1 MRWREVATSALGPPC
16 SEDVM
21 ATHLPAPTSPPVP
34 ATAVE
39 VVTSLGGS
47 VVSIDTLTAAPTA
60 HRRGRVALIAGIAL
74 LSLGLA
80 TFFYG
85 LRAAHLDA
93 AAREQWLAEKRPA
106 WAFRPTRHSAAVDAL
121 ALAGVITGLGC
132 IATSLLRKQA
142 AARTRLRVGQN
153 DGVDI
158 PLADAPPEQTLV
170 EHGAGG
176 FVAPLTGLDGEVA
189 FAGTSTTLA
198 SMRAAGHVALPLY
211 VGTALKTKVGHASFW
226 VRGIEAPVA
235 SVPVGTAWDRG
246 PLAFVAAS
254 AVAHIAL
261 WGLLA
266 TTSDSLTGAPTDMV
280 VHEDASDR
288 SVLVSTEDIAPPPP
302 EDGDADE
309 GGTEGSASAPT
320 AIALETGTL
329 GHDVIN
335 PTAARMKVQDRGL
348 TPRMSREAAIN
359 AAREAGILS
368 SDLFA
373 GPVSVADGGNLASG
387 FDDMDITGGLFDGNG
402 TGAPAG
408 TFGWGVRGTG
418 HGCGTIAGVPCSG
431 VASDPFGTLGRDD
444 GRNYLGRLGDGGTG
458 GLRRRAA
465 LPPTVKPGP
474 AETCGGD
481 GNCLDK
487 DLIRRYVRRNIEKIS
502 YCYEKQLLATP
513 GLEGTVVANF
523 TLNGNGRVVQ
533 STATGVDATVSSCI
547 AQVISTVQFP
557 KVGDT
562 GLYPIKYPF
571 VLRPRG

>member
-1 MRWREVATSALGPPC
+1 MRWREVATSALGPAL

-60 HRRGRVALIAGIAL
+60 HRRGRIALIAGVAL

-85 LRAAHLDA
+85 LRAAAHDA
-93 AAREQWLAEKRPA
+93 AAREQWIAEKRPA
-106 WAFRPTRHSAAVDAL
+106 WAFRPTRHSAAVDVL
-121 ALAGVITGLGC
+121 ALAGAITGLGC

-170 EHGAGG
+170 EHAAGG
-176 FVAPLTGLDGEVA
+176 FVAPLAGLEGDVA
-189 FAGTSTTLA
+189 FGGTSTTLA

-211 VGTALKTKVGHASFW
+211 VGTALKTQVGQASFW

-235 SVPVGTAWDRG
+235 SVPAGVAWERG
-246 PLAFVAAS
+246 PLAFLAAS
-254 AVAHIAL
+254 AVAHVAL
-261 WGLLA
+261 WGLMSTA
-266 TTSDSLTGAPTDMV
+266 SDSMTGAPTDMTIR
-280 VHEDASDR
+280 EDASDR
-288 SVLVSTEDIAPPPP
+288 SVLVSTEDFTPPPP

-309 GGTEGSASAPT
+309 GGTEGTASAPT

-335 PTAARMKVQDRGL
+335 PTSAKMRVMDRGL
-348 TPRMSREAAIN
+348 TPRMSREAAI
-359 AAREAGILS
+359 AAATEAGILS

-373 GPVSVADGGNLASG
+373 GPVSVADGGSLASG
-387 FDDMDITGGLFDGNG
+387 FDDMDITGGLFDGGG
-402 TGAPAG
+402 TGAPVG
-408 TFGWGVRGTG
+408 TFGVGVRGAG

-444 GRNYLGRLGDGGTG
+444 GRNYIGRLGDGGNG
-458 GLRRRAA
+458 GLRRRVA
-465 LPPTVKPGP
+465 LPPAVKIGP
-474 AETCGGD
+474 PNTCGSD
-481 GNCLDK
+481 GVCLDK

-513 GLEGTVVANF
+513 GLEGTVTATF
-523 TLNGNGRVVQ
+523 TLNGNGHVVQ

-547 AQVISTVQFP
+547 AAENSNVQFP